1 MQGKVHLG
9 SEGGAVK
16 DRREMTGKIAPL
28 DAENFKRLT
37 EDEVG
42 FQKLSALLKTKTGIY
57 MPVTPK
63 NLTLMAARLAKV
75 LPRFE
80 LHDYS
85 EMYKN
90 LQKDEPEILKAFIE
104 AMTTN
109 KTEFFRESQHFD
121 YLPQA
126 LKDVMKTKSAQGTP
140 REIRLWCAAASR
152 GHEPYSILI
161 TILESGLDPAAWRLR
176 FLASDI
182 DKTVLETASKGVYKE
197 DELKEI
203 PAAIR
208 SKYFNPLNAAG
219 ESGRFLV
226 KEEYRSMISFAQ
238 VNLINFPYPFQHKF
252 DIIFCRNVMIYF
264 DPPTTQKVKE
274 QLADALAPQGY
285 LFIGHSETG
294 SGRVPQLQ
302 SVESAVFKKTK
313 EAS

>member
-1 MQGKVHLG
+1 M
-9 SEGGAVK
+9 K
-16 DRREMTGKIAPL
+16 DRKEMSGKIAPL
-28 DAENFKRLT
+28 DAEKFKRLT

-42 FQKLSALLKTKTGIY
+42 FQKLSALLKVKAGIH

-63 NLTLMAARLAKV
+63 NLTLMAARMAKV
-75 LPRFE
+75 LARFN
-80 LHDYS
+80 LQDYS
-85 EMYKN
+85 EIFKK
-90 LQKDEPEILKAFIE
+90 LEKDEPEILKAFIE
-104 AMTTN
+104 ALTTN

-126 LKDVMKTKSAQGTP
+126 VQDIMKTKSAQGSP

-161 TILESGLDPAAWRLR
+161 TVLESGLDPAAFRLR

-197 DELKEI
+197 EELQEI
-203 PAAIR
+203 PPAIR
-208 SKYFNPLNAAG
+208 NKYFTKLSDAG
-219 ESGRFLV
+219 ASGRFLV
-226 KEEYRSMISFAQ
+226 KEEYRSMITFSQ
-238 VNLINFPYPFQHKF
+238 VNLVNFPYPFQHKF

-294 SGRVPQLQ
+294 SGRIPQLQ
-302 SVESAVFKKTK
+302 TVESAVFKKMK